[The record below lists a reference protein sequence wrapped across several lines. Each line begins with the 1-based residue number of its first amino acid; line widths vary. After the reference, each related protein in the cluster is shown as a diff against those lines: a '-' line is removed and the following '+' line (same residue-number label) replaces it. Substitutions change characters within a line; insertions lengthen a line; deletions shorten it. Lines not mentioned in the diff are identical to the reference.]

1 MKMKRFFT
9 AALAIVLC
17 MAMLFGMT
25 ACKDDKTDNGSQP
38 TDSSQSQPSGTVV
51 EKNIDHVVGKNVI
64 KNGDFEN
71 FDTTQMPAK
80 LSDWTIPNRTACS
93 IAENITYNGSGH
105 SICFIT
111 NDETIRPYASQT
123 IKNIVPG
130 VTYKISAM
138 VNIVSLYSSK
148 GPSPYHLENAQAC
161 FKYSFYD
168 AKGDLVASENFS
180 GLTEPTNGEWVE
192 LNDYLA
198 FPEEVESFALWIR
211 LEKAGEIYF
220 DNVTV
225 SIVDDLTLDTNEMFY
240 YSDLETGTATATLSP
255 NPDLAC
261 DKVKFSILD
270 GSTELGTVEYAK
282 NAANAD
288 VVYQEYTDGSATV
301 KWPFKISTLPQE
313 KKAYTLKATA
323 FDSKGNIISEKT
335 KEIYKYPRP
344 SLMDK
349 NGDIIINGEKFQP
362 GPIYHVNENQY
373 ETVKQIGLNVIQ
385 SSGTGVTTALNN
397 LDKAYAAGVKVML
410 ILYQNYIP
418 AGHPT
423 NKNNT
428 IEVINAVKNH
438 PALLCYMS
446 MDEPTTQLPIRECEK
461 HLPETYKL
469 IRSLDDKHP
478 VFVVQAEPF
487 LPYMKLA
494 ANCSDIVA
502 VDPYPLYNKKN
513 ASYQGR
519 HTENA
524 VRAVKDSG
532 KAVWSILQTFAVSN
546 NMTDN
551 KMALPTIDNYRNCY
565 YRSLFAGARGIGIY
579 PFRDAWL
586 KGTNSPLS
594 DYPLWTSMLEF
605 YKGGEVSFANDVFL
619 NGNGKVVNEFENVK
633 FTTKTIEYN
642 GKTYYIVIN
651 NTDYTLTNETI
662 NLVKADGKTPIGNY
676 TAKQLYGFDE
686 GETGKTIS
694 GTDTLKVN
702 MLKEQVFVY
711 EITAN

>member
-1 MKMKRFFT
+1 MKMRRFFT

-38 TDSSQSQPSGTVV
+38 TGSNQSQPSGTVV

-71 FDTTQMPAK
+71 IDTKQFPARLFDWSFSNQK
-80 LSDWTIPNRTACS
+80 ACS
-93 IAENITYNGSGH
+93 VAENVSYNGSGH
-105 SICFIT
+105 SICIRT
-111 NDETIRPYASQT
+111 EDETIRPYASQT
-123 IKNIVPG
+123 VKNIVSG
-130 VTYKISAM
+130 VTYKLSAM
-138 VNIVSLYSSK
+138 VNIVSLYSSE
-148 GPSPYHLENAQAC
+148 GSSAHHTEGAQAC

-168 AKGDLVASENFS
+168 AKGSLVSSENFG
-180 GLTEPTNGEWVE
+180 GLKTPTNGEWVE
-192 LNDYLA
+192 ISDYLT
-198 FPEEVESFALWIR
+198 FPEEVKSFSLAIR
-211 LEKAGEIYF
+211 LQKAGEIYF
-220 DNVTV
+220 DNVTME
-225 SIVDDLTLDTNEMFY
+225 IVDNLTLDTNEIFY

-301 KWPFKISTLPQE
+301 KWPFKISTLSQE

-323 FDSKGNIISEKT
+323 FDSKGNVISEKT

-349 NGDIIINGEKFQP
+349 NGDIIINGQKFQP
-362 GPIYHVNENQY
+362 GPVYHVNEDQY
-373 ETVKQIGLNVIQ
+373 ATVKQIGLNVIQ
-385 SSGTGVTTALNN
+385 ANGASVAAATNA
-397 LDKAYAAGVKVML
+397 LDKAYAGGVKVML
-410 ILYQNYIP
+410 ILYQNYVP
-418 AGHPT
+418 AGHPN

-446 MDEPTTQLPIRECEK
+446 MDEPTTQLTLKDCEK
-461 HLPETYKL
+461 YLPETYKL
-469 IRSLDDKHP
+469 IRGLDDKHP
-478 VFVVQAEPF
+478 VFIVQAEDYF
-487 LPYMKLA
+487 PYMKLA
-494 ANCSDIVA
+494 ANCSDILT
-502 VDPYPLYNKKN
+502 VDPYPLYNNKN
-513 ASYQGR
+513 ASYQSK
-519 HTENA
+519 HVESA
-524 VRAVKDSG
+524 ARAVKDSG
-532 KAVWSILQTFAVSN
+532 KAIWTVLQTFAVSN
-546 NMTDN
+546 AMTNN
-551 KMALPTIDNYRNCY
+551 KMVLPTIDNYRNCY

-579 PFRDAWL
+579 PFRDAWR
-586 KGTNSPLS
+586 KGTDSPLS
-594 DYPLWTSMLEF
+594 NYPLWTDMLKF
-605 YKGGEVSFANDVFL
+605 YKDGEASFANDVFL
-619 NGNGKVVNEFENVK
+619 NGNGKVINEFKNVM

-651 NTDYTLTNETI
+651 NTDYPLTNETI

-711 EITAN
+711 ELTAN